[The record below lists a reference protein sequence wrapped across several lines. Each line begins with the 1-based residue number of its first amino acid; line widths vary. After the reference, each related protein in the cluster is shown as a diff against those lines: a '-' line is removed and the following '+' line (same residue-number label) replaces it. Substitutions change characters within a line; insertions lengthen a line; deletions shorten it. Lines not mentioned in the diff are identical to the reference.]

1 MMLITTIAVIARIIS
16 NPLGNVFQKKLTQ
29 NGKHPLIVNFITY
42 LLLAFIS
49 LFFIR
54 GIDFGSLSVTFWI
67 YSLLGGIAGAIGN
80 GFLVKALE
88 SGDLS
93 VLGPVNAYKS
103 VVGLIVGIIILK
115 EIPGIWGLAG
125 MLLIIGGSYFVLDT
139 LEERFSWALLK
150 RKDIQYRLWAMVL
163 TAIEAVFIKN
173 VIIES
178 NSVIAFISWCV
189 FGTVFSLVMLGINR
203 VSLSGSWRTLTL
215 SDGGNFGLLILCM
228 GIMQLTT
235 NYVLANMPVAYGLAL
250 FQLSTI
256 VSIFLG
262 YSIFQETAI
271 GRKLFGAIIMIAGST
286 LIIFFS

>member
-1 MMLITTIAVIARIIS
+1 MLITTIAVIARIIS

-54 GIDFGSLSVTFWI
+54 GIDLGSLSVSFWI
-67 YSLLGGIAGAIGN
+67 YSLLGGIAGAVGN

-150 RKDIQYRLWAMVL
+150 RKDIQYRLWAMIL

-178 NSVIAFISWCV
+178 NPVIAFISWCV
-189 FGTVFSLVMLGINR
+189 F
-203 VSLSGSWRTLTL
+203 W
-215 SDGGNFGLLILCM
+215 
-228 GIMQLTT
+228 
-235 NYVLANMPVAYGLAL
+235 
-250 FQLSTI
+250 
-256 VSIFLG
+256 
-262 YSIFQETAI
+262 YSILI
-271 GRKLFGAIIMIAGST
+271 GNAGNK
-286 LIIFFS
+286 